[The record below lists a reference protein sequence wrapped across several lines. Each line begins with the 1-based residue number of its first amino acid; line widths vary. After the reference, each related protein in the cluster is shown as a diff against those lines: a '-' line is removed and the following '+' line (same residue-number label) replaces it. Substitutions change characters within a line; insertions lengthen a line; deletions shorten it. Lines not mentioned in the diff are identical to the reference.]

1 MAAFIHGTFKD
12 NNNIPITVEIH
23 SSHGSGDITIGS
35 ASESSEIYFGAEP
48 VIISA
53 ECEDMFEHIIK
64 RTCKINIVTSIYLGD
79 ILFAGNE
86 KDVEVKIYKDTN
98 CIFSGYVEPYTY
110 TQPLAYTLEELTLNC
125 MDKLCCLQYEYFLD
139 DKTWQEKREMNN
151 VLSFKDYLSLIL
163 PTSTYWDKS
172 KQVDDKDLLDV
183 AGVSMNVF
191 LGKSQKDVWSN
202 EAILEEILRYCN
214 LHAMQDGDRIFL
226 FDWNS
231 IGSTSSWYNIYDNS
245 VILIETGTIPITQN
259 ILASDDTNMSMSDV
273 YNQIVLKCELE
284 DKDDLL
290 ESPIES
296 EEITAIVDKKQLWYS
311 EYVLD
316 DYLPGAKSQTQ
327 SFQNIVKQGYSHP
340 ETITDSGA
348 KWYRQDWYFKWMS
361 HPSWKI
367 MYNGKPISDWIEYDS
382 QTGEV
387 INTWRILRAMQ
398 ENRFMPALIWAGKN
412 ENKISKQRTTRLN
425 SNGEPTGNISGK
437 NYLVISVNGNY
448 DDSEL
453 ELTNI
458 DNAIYKSSHDAQGN
472 TTGLLSFSE
481 ESGIYSPA
489 DDETTNYIIFN
500 GSLTLVPVKKCFGTI
515 SPDEVW
521 PAPYRTMA
529 ESNSLAVASSGTH
542 VGSLY
547 LIPVTEDLTQS
558 VSNDSKNHLLAQQM
572 WTARDPGTIEQPANT
587 MTMVYPPT
595 DLKETAF
602 TYKYTDCG
610 DETDR
615 IDKLSILECELKI
628 GDKYLVEVETGDAQK
643 PDYQWLTYENCPEY
657 SGIKKTTFSIGIDP
671 TIGEPIIGKEYE
683 LANTVNGRYSNE
695 KGTAIP
701 IKKSDGLTGA
711 LSFKIIGIYNQQWN
725 NVTRRHH
732 TMFRH
737 TKYYNNW
744 KNLWSWVS
752 SIWIKD
758 FNIKII
764 SDNKGFDNSTK
775 AQDLCYISDEAEG
788 YIKKRDDITFKINT
802 MPTTDELLEI
812 GIKSNV
818 SNTNVVNMITKE
830 PLGDIEDNASNET
843 DRAERLYI
851 NEYWNMYHAPKAL
864 IETTISTQERY
875 VMHQK
880 WSLVGFGAMIPYSA
894 NYDIKKS
901 EVTLRLRQI

>member
-1 MAAFIHGTFKD
+1 MSTYIHGTFKD
-12 NNNIPITVEIH
+12 TAGTAITVEIH
-23 SSHGSGDITIGS
+23 SQRGNTEIAIGS
-35 ASESSEIYFGAEP
+35 STEDGECYFSSEP
-48 VIISA
+48 VKITTENDS
-53 ECEDMFEHIIK
+53 MLTHIIK
-64 RTCKINIVTSIYLGD
+64 RTCVIKIVTSIYLGD

-86 KDVEVKIYKDTN
+86 KEVEVKVYKGTN

-110 TQPLAYTLEELTLNC
+110 TQPLAYTLEELSINC
-125 MDKLCCLQYEYFLD
+125 IDKLCCLQYEYFLD
-139 DKTWQEKREMNN
+139 DKTWAEKREMNN

-172 KQVDDKDLLDV
+172 KLVGEHDVLDV

-191 LGKSQKDVWSN
+191 LGSSQKDVWSN
-202 EAILEEILRYCN
+202 EAILNEILQYCN
-214 LHAMQDGDRIFL
+214 LHAMQEGDRIFL
-226 FDWNS
+226 FDWMS
-231 IGSTSSWYNIYDNS
+231 IGTTSSWYNIYDDS
-245 VILIETGTIPITQN
+245 LILIETGTVPITQQM
-259 ILASDDTNMSMSDV
+259 LASDDTNMTMSDV

-284 DKDDLL
+284 EKTDML

-296 EEITAIVDKKQLWYS
+296 EEITAVVDKKQMWYS

-316 DYLPGAKSQTQ
+316 DYKPGTKSETQ

-340 ETITDSGA
+340 ENITDSGA
-348 KWYRQDWYFKWMS
+348 KWYRQDWYFKWMT

-382 QTGEV
+382 QTGQV

-398 ENRFMPALIWAGKN
+398 ENKFMPALIWAGKN

-448 DDSEL
+448 DDSQQEL
-453 ELTNI
+453 ARI
-458 DNAIYKSSHDAQGN
+458 DDAIYKASHDGLGN

-500 GSLTLVPVKKCFGTI
+500 GSLTLVPAKKCFGTI
-515 SPDEVW
+515 SPDEEW

-572 WTARDPGTIEQPANT
+572 WTARMPGMIEQPANT
-587 MTMVYPPT
+587 MTMIYPPT

-643 PDYQWLTYENCPEY
+643 PDYQWLTYEECPVY
-657 SGIKKTTFSIGIDP
+657 SNEKKTTFSIGIDP

-701 IKKSDGLTGA
+701 VKKSDGLTGA

-764 SDNKGFDNSTK
+764 SDNKGFDNTTK

-788 YIKKRDDITFKINT
+788 YIKKLDDLTFKINT

-818 SNTNVVNMITKE
+818 SNTNVVDMITKE
-830 PLGDIEDNASNET
+830 PFAEIEDTANNET
-843 DRAERLYI
+843 DRPERLYI
-851 NEYWNMYHAPKAL
+851 NQYWQMYHSPKAL
-864 IETTISTQERY
+864 IETTVTDTIDY
-875 VMHQK
+875 CMLKK
-880 WSLVGFGAMIPYSA
+880 WSLTGFGTMIPYSA
-894 NYDIKKS
+894 EYDLKEA
-901 EVTLRLRQI
+901 EVKLKLRQI

>member
-1 MAAFIHGTFKD
+1 M
-12 NNNIPITVEIH
+12 
-23 SSHGSGDITIGS
+23 
-35 ASESSEIYFGAEP
+35 
-48 VIISA
+48 
-53 ECEDMFEHIIK
+53 
-64 RTCKINIVTSIYLGD
+64 
-79 ILFAGNE
+79 
-86 KDVEVKIYKDTN
+86 
-98 CIFSGYVEPYTY
+98 FSGYVEPYTY
-110 TQPLAYTLEELTLNC
+110 TQPLAYTLENLTLNC
-125 MDKLCCLQYEYFLD
+125 MDKLCTLQYEYFLD

-172 KQVDDKDLLDV
+172 KQVDGKDLLDV

-191 LGKSQKDVWSN
+191 LGDSQKDVWSN
-202 EAILEEILRYCN
+202 EEILEEILRYCN

-245 VILIETGTIPITQN
+245 VILIETGTIPITQQ

-296 EEITAIVDKKQLWYS
+296 EEIVPLVDRKQLWYS
-311 EYVLD
+311 EYAID
-316 DYLPGAKSQTQ
+316 DYKGKSDENT
-327 SFQNIVKQGYSHP
+327 SFRNVVIQGYNHPENIV
-340 ETITDSGA
+340 DSGA
-348 KWYRQDWYFKWMS
+348 KWYRQDWYFKWMM

-367 MYNGKPISDWIEYDS
+367 MYNGKDISDWIEYDS

-387 INTWRILRAMQ
+387 INTWRILKAMQ

-412 ENKISKQRTTRLN
+412 ENKISKQRASRLN
-425 SNGEPTGNISGK
+425 DVGEPTGTINGK

-458 DNAIYKSSHDAQGN
+458 DNAIYKATHDNSGN
-472 TTGLLSFSE
+472 LTGLLEFNS

-500 GSLTLVPVKKCFGTI
+500 GSLILNHPKRSFGSFIPLVLPQ
-515 SPDEVW
+515 
-521 PAPYRTMA
+521 AYRTMA
-529 ESNSLAVASSGTH
+529 
-542 VGSLY
+542 
-547 LIPVTEDLTQS
+547 
-558 VSNDSKNHLLAQQM
+558 DSKNVAEGVQMLGLVPEAEDISDTDIDIPDDKTHLFAQQM
-572 WTARDPGTIEQPANT
+572 WTCRDSSSIEQPANN
-587 MTMVYPPT
+587 MMMVYPPT
-595 DLKETAF
+595 DVKSTGF
-602 TYKYTDCG
+602 TYKYSDFG
-610 DETDR
+610 DETDK
-615 IDKLSILECELKI
+615 IDKLSILECEMKI
-628 GDKYLVEVETGDAQK
+628 GDKYLVELSNGDGQK
-643 PDYQWLTYENCPEY
+643 PTYRWLTYEECPEY
-657 SGIKKTTFSIGIDP
+657 SGIKKTTFSLGIDP
-671 TIGEPIIGKEYE
+671 VIGEPIIGKEYE

-701 IKKSDGLTGA
+701 VKKSDALTGN
-711 LSFKIIGIYNQQWN
+711 LSFKILGIYNQQWN
-725 NVTRRHH
+725 NITRRHP

-894 NYDIKKS
+894 KYDIKKS